1 MKHASEE
8 RGGRMSRNVDELRL
22 KGEQE
27 DERLNA
33 LRHDKQLQLAEVHN
47 THTHTQQTAYV
58 FDRREIWEL
67 STCLLTLFAT
77 KARFTLPSVNTAR
90 VDG

>member
-47 THTHTQQTAYV
+47 THTHS
-58 FDRREIWEL
+58 RLR
-67 STCLLTLFAT
+67 TCLIDE
-77 KARFTLPSVNTAR
+77 RSGNYQHVY
-90 VDG
+90 